1 MNNEIYKNLLVL
13 LKLFQNRTSH
23 LADFLIE
30 NDALKSEFIEK
41 INNNSKLSEMTLSD
55 IKDNHLHFNS
65 INEMKDYY
73 KSLVDDL
80 ENLKN
85 KKTKEEFI
93 IELNDKLL
101 KAIDNENYEEAVRI
115 RDYMKL
121 NNINKNI

>member
-23 LADFLIE
+23 LSDFLIE

-93 IELNDKLL
+93 IELNDKLS

>member
-101 KAIDNENYEEAVRI
+101 KAINNENYEEAVRI

>member
-1 MNNEIYKNLLVL
+1 MNSEIYKNLLVL

-93 IELNDKLL
+93 IELNDKLS

>member
-41 INNNSKLSEMTLSD
+41 INNNSKLSEMTLSN